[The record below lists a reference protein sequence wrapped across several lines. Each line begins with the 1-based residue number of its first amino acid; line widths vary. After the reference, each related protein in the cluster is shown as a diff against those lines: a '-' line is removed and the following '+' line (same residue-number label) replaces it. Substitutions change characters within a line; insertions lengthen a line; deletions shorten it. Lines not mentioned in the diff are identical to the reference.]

1 MKTYV
6 IMLAGGRGSRMNAGF
21 NKVLMS
27 VRGRTVIRRSV
38 EAFAS
43 FADDM
48 VVVARP
54 EEQAAILEG
63 IDTGA
68 LPFPLHFAPGGET
81 RQASVLN
88 GLNAISPDPED
99 VILIHDAARCLVDAE
114 TIRRVIRSVTE
125 CGTGIPG
132 IPASSTFKVCDGD
145 SFIQYTPDR
154 ASLFEV
160 QTPQGFTAGKII
172 PVACKA
178 AQEDFLTTDDA
189 ALLEHC
195 GIPVKVVP
203 GSVNNI
209 KLTAP
214 EDLPRARTILGGA
227 VSSMRVGYGYDVHRL
242 VPERDLILCGV
253 SVPYELGLL
262 GHSDADVALHALMD
276 AMLGACALGDIGTHF
291 PDTDPKYKGVSS
303 LLLLD
308 HTYKLLKDNGYKVVN
323 IDSLINIE
331 KPKMAPHIDEMRKNI
346 AEHLHCDISQ
356 INVKATRGE
365 GLGFVGRGEGV
376 LAEGVCL
383 IDEDK

>member
-172 PVACKA
+172 PVARKA
-178 AQEDFLTTDDA
+178 AQDGFLTTDDA

-214 EDLPRARTILGGA
+214 EDLPRARTIL
-227 VSSMRVGYGYDVHRL
+227 
-242 VPERDLILCGV
+242 
-253 SVPYELGLL
+253 
-262 GHSDADVALHALMD
+262 
-276 AMLGACALGDIGTHF
+276 
-291 PDTDPKYKGVSS
+291 
-303 LLLLD
+303 
-308 HTYKLLKDNGYKVVN
+308 
-323 IDSLINIE
+323 
-331 KPKMAPHIDEMRKNI
+331 
-346 AEHLHCDISQ
+346 
-356 INVKATRGE
+356 
-365 GLGFVGRGEGV
+365 
-376 LAEGVCL
+376 
-383 IDEDK
+383 